1 MNLSNSEAMSA
12 DNLLNR
18 IATKLVDSLKREFGD
33 SPIECLRLIQEMRDN
48 GITIPVESPIGEFE
62 VECSNVLDA
71 RAEEAEARAIMA
83 NKDGDY

>member
-18 IATKLVDSLKREFGD
+18 IATKLVDSLKHEFGD
-33 SPIECLRLIQEMRDN
+33 SPIECLRLIQEMRER
-48 GITIPVESPIGEFE
+48 GIAIPVNSPMGEFE
-62 VECSNVLDA
+62 IECSNVLDA